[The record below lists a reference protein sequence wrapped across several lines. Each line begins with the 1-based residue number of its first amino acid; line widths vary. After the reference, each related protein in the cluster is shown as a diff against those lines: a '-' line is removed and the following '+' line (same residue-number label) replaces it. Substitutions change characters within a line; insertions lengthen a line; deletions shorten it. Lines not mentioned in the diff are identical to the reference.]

1 MDSSNHPLPVVSTEN
16 RFSDDRPLQALLARH
31 VSPSGRALSEPWLRE
46 MGRLSAGP
54 IDELAFQADANP
66 PVLERYDRRGDRADR
81 VVYHAAYRGLE
92 EMSFGRGIVG
102 NFYDERNRVCLG
114 PHEWQ
119 VKFAMC
125 YLFAQAEQGVYCPI
139 AMTDAAAHLLERNA
153 VPELQD
159 KFLPGLTAS
168 RLEDLKTGAM
178 FLTEREGGSDV
189 GANTATARAADGG
202 FRITGDKW
210 FCSNVSAGIMMV
222 LARVVH
228 ADGGTVPGTRGL
240 GLFLVP
246 ATLDDGSPNALRI
259 KRLKNKLGTRSMPTG
274 EVSLR
279 DAVGYPVGP
288 VSEGFRIMTGMLN
301 VCRMHNAV
309 AALALTRRVLWEA
322 AEYAAQRKAFGKPV
336 DSYLLVQDLLCG
348 LFAELEAGLEIL
360 FSVGLDFQDGGSD
373 AETLGCL
380 RLMTPL
386 LKLNTAKLA
395 VRAAS
400 EAVELLGGNG
410 FIEEYV
416 TARFYRDAQV
426 LPVWEGTTNILYLDA
441 LRWIVKAKAH
451 RAVGARIER
460 LLAPAAATPLG
471 EVVENLRQQNA
482 SLQSGFE
489 QLDQVPQE
497 AAPLAVKRLCDALW
511 PLYGLAR
518 LLPHAGN
525 NYRVAA
531 VVHRLLMK
539 MSGPAAPLQPEEL
552 PQAYQAI
559 VRDACSA

>member
-1 MDSSNHPLPVVSTEN
+1 MDSSNHPLPIVTSEN
-16 RFSDDRPLQALLARH
+16 RFAEDRPLQALLARH
-31 VSPSGRALSEPWLRE
+31 VSPSARALAEPWLRE
-46 MGRLSAGP
+46 MGQLSAGP
-54 IDELAFQADANP
+54 VDELAFQADANP

-139 AMTDAAAHLLERNA
+139 AMTDAAAHLVELHA
-153 VPELQD
+153 APELRD

-189 GANTATARAADGG
+189 GANTALAHAGDGG
-202 FRITGDKW
+202 YRITGDKW
-210 FCSNVSAGIMMV
+210 FCSNASAQIMMV
-222 LARVVH
+222 LARVIQ
-228 ADGGTVPGTRGL
+228 ADGGTIPGTRGL

-274 EVSLR
+274 EVTLR
-279 DAVGYPVGP
+279 DAIGYPVGP

-348 LFAELEAGLEIL
+348 LFAELEAGLEVL

-373 AETLGCL
+373 PETLGCL

-539 MSGPAAPLQPEEL
+539 MSGPAAPLQAEEL
-552 PQAYQAI
+552 PQAYQTI
-559 VRDACSA
+559 VRDACTV